1 MATIS
6 LQDAYAQARTFL
18 EANQIEQAI
27 GLIQHI
33 LEYHPDNLEAQRLLG
48 EAYLAQRDLPAAVA
62 TFEQVLQADPENIP
76 AHVGLGMAY
85 EWQGRLDKAI
95 TEFEQAL
102 EIRPDMPELRAQ
114 LVRLYTEAWGSE
126 HAALRLSRS
135 GLARLYARGQMLPQ
149 AILEFRNVVAE
160 HPSRLDAWVGLIETL
175 WRDGQLDEAAAV
187 CQQVLKQYPQLL
199 KANLILGA
207 ILLNNGDP
215 HGIEYW
221 RIAQRL
227 DPYQTV
233 ARMLFDPLPSGIPIP
248 DVSLPEWNEAEWQ
261 ARRSAAAVPVP
272 ATTPAPDD
280 FFAEASWLTPTVQS
294 APVAASAAS
303 DDDLLAMLLFSPT
316 VATSVAEPPPS
327 ASADSDTFLD
337 SLLSTPTPT
346 GLTLD
351 EIGLDVSGTPATPA
365 EPALQP
371 FSLEDLGLSPEEI
384 AQLEG
389 PSPSP
394 SGEPELKPFSL
405 EDLGLSPEEIAQL
418 EGPSPSPSGEP
429 ELKPF
434 SLEDLGLSPEE
445 IAQLEGPSP
454 SPSGE
459 PELKPFSLE
468 ELGLSTEEIA
478 QLKGAS
484 TPSTPTPG
492 TETFDDELSGLQPFS
507 LDDLD
512 FSSAT
517 TSGSLPSTL
526 QPFSLDDLALDEEI
540 PASPEPSTETIE
552 PGIYSWQE
560 PSSRSSGIQIPK
572 EPEPSGPSI
581 FSKLL
586 ERAANLPPVDEP
598 PLSSV
603 ELTEADVAAYFS
615 SDDVSLRE
623 EDGSDE
629 RLTGTFRIPQASLDE
644 SLAPTGAVSALS
656 EKKEDV
662 PAEPELKPFSLEELG
677 LSPEEIAQLEAAQQ
691 QAQPADAEPELK
703 PFSLEEL
710 GLSPEEIAQL
720 EAAQQQAQPADAEPE
735 LKPFSLEELGL
746 SPEEI
751 AQLEAAQQQ
760 AQPAPAE
767 PELKPF
773 SLEELGLSPEE
784 IAQLE
789 AAQQQAQPTDAEP
802 ELKPFSLEELGL
814 SPEEIAQLEAAQQ
827 QAQPADAEPELKP
840 FSLEEL
846 GLSPEEIA
854 QLEAAQQQAQPTDAE
869 PELKPFSLEE
879 LGLSPE
885 EIAQLEAAQQ
895 QAQPADAEPELKPFS
910 LEELGLSPEE
920 IAQLEAAQQQ
930 AQPADAEPE
939 LKPFSLEEL
948 GLSPE
953 EIAQL
958 EAAQQTPAT
967 SETIAFTDEPID
979 SLLSAVSSDEGDIFA
994 HLEPSATSGETSF
1007 ELPGVEPISFEEFA
1021 SLEPFSFDD
1030 IEGGTTTSSELGIS
1044 PEEIEGIELGNFET
1058 VVLSDN
1064 EEPMIDTGDPDLNRL
1079 IQLGYRQGY
1088 VDLTDI
1094 IAVVKDPER
1103 EADRIEQI
1111 GWSLYRAGIQIRD
1124 GDEIID
1130 MEAEL
1135 GEEEPTGVSSTV
1147 SADLT
1152 PFDEGPATPAE
1163 PELTPFSLEEL
1174 GLSPEEIAQLE
1185 AAQQPAQPAD
1195 AEPELKPFSLEEL
1208 GLSPEEIAQLEAA
1221 QQQAQPAPA
1230 EPELTP
1236 FSLEELGLSPE
1247 EIAQLEAAQQQ
1258 AQSADAEP
1266 ELKPFS
1272 LEELGLSPEEIAQL
1286 EAAQQQAQPAPAEPE
1301 LKPFSLEELGLSPE
1315 EIAQLEA
1322 AQQQAQPAD
1331 AEPELKPFSLEELG
1345 LSPEEI
1351 AQLEAAQQQAQPADA
1366 EPELKPFSLEELG
1379 LSPEEIAQLEAA
1391 QQQAQSADA
1400 EPELKPFSLEEL
1412 GLSPEEIAQLEAARQ
1427 TQPQPDTAVTS
1438 EDDLFDFSIAETA
1451 PVAKAVRTAPR
1462 REEPPRT
1469 PAPEDIG
1476 FVPEPL
1482 DALDDIWQ
1490 TPPELPKAEPARVVL
1505 PPLGERTKSQ
1515 PTSRPSV
1522 SEERRSV
1529 TPTRDDLR
1537 FARREAA
1544 SSGRGRSARAP
1555 LRPRAPE
1562 DFIPTGN
1569 TTIDDYLR
1577 QLSANPT
1584 NHALAFTIARLCA
1597 QTGQAELMAVIYR
1610 RLLKHSNL
1618 LDQMAEELED
1628 LINTVEERAVLRQ
1641 LYRILGDVYSRQG
1654 RLEEAIATYS
1664 ATFAE

>member
-6 LQDAYAQARTFL
+6 LQDAYTQARTFL

-33 LEYHPDNLEAQRLLG
+33 IEYHPDNLEAQRLLG

-95 TEFEQAL
+95 AEFEQAL

-149 AILEFRNVVAE
+149 AILEFRNVVDE
-160 HPSRLDAWVGLIETL
+160 HPNRLDAWVGLIEAL
-175 WRDGQLDEAAAV
+175 WRNDQLDEAVAV
-187 CQQVLKQYPQLL
+187 CQQVLKQHPLLL

-207 ILLNNGDP
+207 ILLNNGDQR
-215 HGIEYW
+215 GIEYW

-261 ARRSAAAVPVP
+261 ARRSAAAAPVS
-272 ATTPAPDD
+272 ATAPAPDD

-316 VATSVAEPPPS
+316 VATSVVEPPPS
-327 ASADSDTFLD
+327 AAADHDTFLD
-337 SLLSTPTPT
+337 SLLSSTSTPT

-351 EIGLDVSGTPATPA
+351 EIGVDVSRAPITPS
-365 EPALQP
+365 EPTLQP
-371 FSLEDLGLSPEEI
+371 FSLEELGLSAEEI

-389 PSPSP
+389 QAPAAEPELKPFSLEELGLSAEEIAQLEGQAPAA
-394 SGEPELKPFSL
+394 EPELKPFSL
-405 EDLGLSPEEIAQL
+405 EDLGLSAEEIAQL
-418 EGPSPSPSGEP
+418 EGQAP
-429 ELKPF
+429 
-434 SLEDLGLSPEE
+434 
-445 IAQLEGPSP
+445 AA
-454 SPSGE
+454 E

-468 ELGLSTEEIA
+468 ELGLSAEEIA
-478 QLKGAS
+478 QLEGQAPAAEPELKPFSLEELGLSSEEIAQLRGAS
-484 TPSTPTPG
+484 ALSTPTSG
-492 TETFDDELSGLQPFS
+492 TETFDDDLSGLQPFS
-507 LDDLD
+507 LDDLE
-512 FSSAT
+512 FGSAT
-517 TSGSLPSTL
+517 TGSDLPSAL
-526 QPFSLDDLALDEEI
+526 QPFSLDDLALDEEMTA
-540 PASPEPSTETIE
+540 PPESSTETIE

-560 PSSRSSGIQIPK
+560 PSSRSSGIQIPQEA
-572 EPEPSGPSI
+572 EPTGPSI

-586 ERAANLPPVDEP
+586 ERASHLPPFEEP

-623 EDGSDE
+623 EDDSEE
-629 RLTGTFRIPQASLDE
+629 RLTGTFRIPKTSLDE

-662 PAEPELKPFSLEELG
+662 PTEPELTPFSLEELG

-691 QAQPADAEPELK
+691 PQAT
-703 PFSLEEL
+703 
-710 GLSPEEIAQL
+710 G
-720 EAAQQQAQPADAEPE
+720 
-735 LKPFSLEELGL
+735 
-746 SPEEI
+746 
-751 AQLEAAQQQ
+751 
-760 AQPAPAE
+760 
-767 PELKPF
+767 
-773 SLEELGLSPEE
+773 
-784 IAQLE
+784 
-789 AAQQQAQPTDAEP
+789 
-802 ELKPFSLEELGL
+802 
-814 SPEEIAQLEAAQQ
+814 
-827 QAQPADAEPELKP
+827 
-840 FSLEEL
+840 
-846 GLSPEEIA
+846 
-854 QLEAAQQQAQPTDAE
+854 
-869 PELKPFSLEE
+869 
-879 LGLSPE
+879 
-885 EIAQLEAAQQ
+885 
-895 QAQPADAEPELKPFS
+895 
-910 LEELGLSPEE
+910 
-920 IAQLEAAQQQ
+920 
-930 AQPADAEPE
+930 
-939 LKPFSLEEL
+939 
-948 GLSPE
+948 
-953 EIAQL
+953 
-958 EAAQQTPAT
+958 
-967 SETIAFTDEPID
+967 ETVAFTDESID
-979 SLLSAVSSDEGDIFA
+979 NLIATASSDESDIFA
-994 HLEPSATSGETSF
+994 HLEPAATTDETSF
-1007 ELPGVEPISFEEFA
+1007 EIPGVEPISFEEFA

-1030 IEGGTTTSSELGIS
+1030 IEGGTTTTSELGIS

-1135 GEEEPTGVSSTV
+1135 GEEEPAGVSPTV

-1152 PFDEGPATPAE
+1152 PFDESPANPAE
-1163 PELTPFSLEEL
+1163 PELT
-1174 GLSPEEIAQLE
+1174 
-1185 AAQQPAQPAD
+1185 
-1195 AEPELKPFSLEEL
+1195 PFSLEEL

-1258 AQSADAEP
+1258 AQ
-1266 ELKPFS
+1266 
-1272 LEELGLSPEEIAQL
+1272 
-1286 EAAQQQAQPAPAEPE
+1286 PAPAEPE
-1301 LKPFSLEELGLSPE
+1301 LTPFSLEELGLSPE

-1351 AQLEAAQQQAQPADA
+1351 AQLEAA
-1366 EPELKPFSLEELG
+1366 
-1379 LSPEEIAQLEAA
+1379 
-1391 QQQAQSADA
+1391 
-1400 EPELKPFSLEEL
+1400 
-1412 GLSPEEIAQLEAARQ
+1412 RQ
-1427 TQPQPDTAVTS
+1427 TQPQPETAVTS
-1438 EDDLFDFSIAETA
+1438 EDDLFDFSVAETA

-1505 PPLGERTKSQ
+1505 PPLGERAKSQ

-1522 SEERRSV
+1522 SEERRNV

-1577 QLSANPT
+1577 QLSSNPT

-1618 LDQMAEELED
+1618 LAQMAEELED
-1628 LINTVEERAVLRQ
+1628 LINTVEERPVLRQ

>member
-1 MATIS
+1 
-6 LQDAYAQARTFL
+6 
-18 EANQIEQAI
+18 
-27 GLIQHI
+27 
-33 LEYHPDNLEAQRLLG
+33 
-48 EAYLAQRDLPAAVA
+48 
-62 TFEQVLQADPENIP
+62 
-76 AHVGLGMAY
+76 
-85 EWQGRLDKAI
+85 
-95 TEFEQAL
+95 
-102 EIRPDMPELRAQ
+102 
-114 LVRLYTEAWGSE
+114 
-126 HAALRLSRS
+126 
-135 GLARLYARGQMLPQ
+135 
-149 AILEFRNVVAE
+149 
-160 HPSRLDAWVGLIETL
+160 
-175 WRDGQLDEAAAV
+175 
-187 CQQVLKQYPQLL
+187 
-199 KANLILGA
+199 
-207 ILLNNGDP
+207 
-215 HGIEYW
+215 
-221 RIAQRL
+221 
-227 DPYQTV
+227 
-233 ARMLFDPLPSGIPIP
+233 
-248 DVSLPEWNEAEWQ
+248 
-261 ARRSAAAVPVP
+261 
-272 ATTPAPDD
+272 
-280 FFAEASWLTPTVQS
+280 
-294 APVAASAAS
+294 
-303 DDDLLAMLLFSPT
+303 
-316 VATSVAEPPPS
+316 
-327 ASADSDTFLD
+327 
-337 SLLSTPTPT
+337 
-346 GLTLD
+346 
-351 EIGLDVSGTPATPA
+351 
-365 EPALQP
+365 
-371 FSLEDLGLSPEEI
+371 
-384 AQLEG
+384 
-389 PSPSP
+389 
-394 SGEPELKPFSL
+394 
-405 EDLGLSPEEIAQL
+405 
-418 EGPSPSPSGEP
+418 
-429 ELKPF
+429 
-434 SLEDLGLSPEE
+434 
-445 IAQLEGPSP
+445 
-454 SPSGE
+454 
-459 PELKPFSLE
+459 
-468 ELGLSTEEIA
+468 
-478 QLKGAS
+478 
-484 TPSTPTPG
+484 
-492 TETFDDELSGLQPFS
+492 
-507 LDDLD
+507 
-512 FSSAT
+512 
-517 TSGSLPSTL
+517 
-526 QPFSLDDLALDEEI
+526 
-540 PASPEPSTETIE
+540 
-552 PGIYSWQE
+552 
-560 PSSRSSGIQIPK
+560 
-572 EPEPSGPSI
+572 
-581 FSKLL
+581 
-586 ERAANLPPVDEP
+586 
-598 PLSSV
+598 
-603 ELTEADVAAYFS
+603 
-615 SDDVSLRE
+615 
-623 EDGSDE
+623 
-629 RLTGTFRIPQASLDE
+629 
-644 SLAPTGAVSALS
+644 
-656 EKKEDV
+656 
-662 PAEPELKPFSLEELG
+662 LG

-735 LKPFSLEELGL
+735 LKPFSLEEL
-746 SPEEI
+746 
-751 AQLEAAQQQ
+751 
-760 AQPAPAE
+760 
-767 PELKPF
+767 
-773 SLEELGLSPEE
+773 
-784 IAQLE
+784 
-789 AAQQQAQPTDAEP
+789 D
-802 ELKPFSLEELGL
+802 
-814 SPEEIAQLEAAQQ
+814 
-827 QAQPADAEPELKP
+827 
-840 FSLEEL
+840 
-846 GLSPEEIA
+846 
-854 QLEAAQQQAQPTDAE
+854 
-869 PELKPFSLEE
+869 
-879 LGLSPE
+879 
-885 EIAQLEAAQQ
+885 
-895 QAQPADAEPELKPFS
+895 
-910 LEELGLSPEE
+910 
-920 IAQLEAAQQQ
+920 
-930 AQPADAEPE
+930 
-939 LKPFSLEEL
+939 
-948 GLSPE
+948 LSPE

-1185 AAQQPAQPAD
+1185 AA
-1195 AEPELKPFSLEEL
+1195 
-1208 GLSPEEIAQLEAA
+1208 
-1221 QQQAQPAPA
+1221 
-1230 EPELTP
+1230 
-1236 FSLEELGLSPE
+1236 
-1247 EIAQLEAAQQQ
+1247 
-1258 AQSADAEP
+1258 
-1266 ELKPFS
+1266 
-1272 LEELGLSPEEIAQL
+1272 
-1286 EAAQQQAQPAPAEPE
+1286 
-1301 LKPFSLEELGLSPE
+1301 
-1315 EIAQLEA
+1315 
-1322 AQQQAQPAD
+1322 
-1331 AEPELKPFSLEELG
+1331 
-1345 LSPEEI
+1345 
-1351 AQLEAAQQQAQPADA
+1351 
-1366 EPELKPFSLEELG
+1366 
-1379 LSPEEIAQLEAA
+1379 
-1391 QQQAQSADA
+1391 
-1400 EPELKPFSLEEL
+1400 
-1412 GLSPEEIAQLEAARQ
+1412 RQ

-1577 QLSANPT
+1577 QLSSNPT

-1618 LDQMAEELED
+1618 LAQMAEELED
-1628 LINTVEERAVLRQ
+1628 LINTVEERPVLRQ

>member
-6 LQDAYAQARTFL
+6 LQDAYTQARTFL

-33 LEYHPDNLEAQRLLG
+33 IEYHPDNLEAQRLLG

-95 TEFEQAL
+95 AEFEQAL

-149 AILEFRNVVAE
+149 AILEFRNVVDE
-160 HPSRLDAWVGLIETL
+160 HPNRLDAWVGLIEAL
-175 WRDGQLDEAAAV
+175 WRNDQLDEAVAV
-187 CQQVLKQYPQLL
+187 CQQVLKQHPLLL

-207 ILLNNGDP
+207 ILLNNGDQR
-215 HGIEYW
+215 GIEYW

-261 ARRSAAAVPVP
+261 ARRSAAAAPVS
-272 ATTPAPDD
+272 ATAPAPDD

-327 ASADSDTFLD
+327 AAADHDTFLD
-337 SLLSTPTPT
+337 SLLSSTSTPT

-351 EIGLDVSGTPATPA
+351 EIGVDVSRAPITPS
-365 EPALQP
+365 EPTLQP
-371 FSLEDLGLSPEEI
+371 FSLEELGLSAEEI

-389 PSPSP
+389 QAPAA
-394 SGEPELKPFSL
+394 EPELKPFSL
-405 EDLGLSPEEIAQL
+405 EDLGLSSEEIAQL
-418 EGPSPSPSGEP
+418 R
-429 ELKPF
+429 
-434 SLEDLGLSPEE
+434 
-445 IAQLEGPSP
+445 
-454 SPSGE
+454 
-459 PELKPFSLE
+459 
-468 ELGLSTEEIA
+468 
-478 QLKGAS
+478 GAS
-484 TPSTPTPG
+484 ALSTPTSG
-492 TETFDDELSGLQPFS
+492 TETFDDDLSGLQPFS
-507 LDDLD
+507 LDDLE
-512 FSSAT
+512 FGSAT
-517 TSGSLPSTL
+517 TGSDLPSAL
-526 QPFSLDDLALDEEI
+526 QPFSLDDLALDEEMTA
-540 PASPEPSTETIE
+540 PPESSTETIE

-560 PSSRSSGIQIPK
+560 PSSRSSGIQIPQEA
-572 EPEPSGPSI
+572 EPTGPSI

-586 ERAANLPPVDEP
+586 ERASHLPPFEEP

-623 EDGSDE
+623 EDDSEE
-629 RLTGTFRIPQASLDE
+629 RLTGTFRIPKTSLDE

-662 PAEPELKPFSLEELG
+662 PAEPELT
-677 LSPEEIAQLEAAQQ
+677 
-691 QAQPADAEPELK
+691 
-703 PFSLEEL
+703 
-710 GLSPEEIAQL
+710 
-720 EAAQQQAQPADAEPE
+720 
-735 LKPFSLEELGL
+735 PFSLEELGL

-789 AAQQQAQPTDAEP
+789 AAQQQAQPAPAEPELTPFSLEELGLSPEEIAQLEAAQQQAQPAPAEP

-827 QAQPADAEPELKP
+827 PQAT
-840 FSLEEL
+840 
-846 GLSPEEIA
+846 G
-854 QLEAAQQQAQPTDAE
+854 
-869 PELKPFSLEE
+869 
-879 LGLSPE
+879 
-885 EIAQLEAAQQ
+885 
-895 QAQPADAEPELKPFS
+895 
-910 LEELGLSPEE
+910 
-920 IAQLEAAQQQ
+920 
-930 AQPADAEPE
+930 
-939 LKPFSLEEL
+939 
-948 GLSPE
+948 
-953 EIAQL
+953 
-958 EAAQQTPAT
+958 
-967 SETIAFTDEPID
+967 ETVAFTDESID
-979 SLLSAVSSDEGDIFA
+979 NLIATASSDESDIFA
-994 HLEPSATSGETSF
+994 HLEPAATTDETSF
-1007 ELPGVEPISFEEFA
+1007 EIPGVEPISFEEFA

-1030 IEGGTTTSSELGIS
+1030 IEGGTTTTSELGIS

-1135 GEEEPTGVSSTV
+1135 GEEEPAGVSPTV

-1152 PFDEGPATPAE
+1152 PFDESPAN
-1163 PELTPFSLEEL
+1163 
-1174 GLSPEEIAQLE
+1174 
-1185 AAQQPAQPAD
+1185 
-1195 AEPELKPFSLEEL
+1195 
-1208 GLSPEEIAQLEAA
+1208 
-1221 QQQAQPAPA
+1221 PA

-1258 AQSADAEP
+1258 APPAD
-1266 ELKPFS
+1266 
-1272 LEELGLSPEEIAQL
+1272 
-1286 EAAQQQAQPAPAEPE
+1286 AEPE

-1391 QQQAQSADA
+1391 
-1400 EPELKPFSLEEL
+1400 
-1412 GLSPEEIAQLEAARQ
+1412 RQ
-1427 TQPQPDTAVTS
+1427 TQPQPETAVTS
-1438 EDDLFDFSIAETA
+1438 EDDLFDFSVAETA

-1505 PPLGERTKSQ
+1505 PPLGERAKSQ

-1522 SEERRSV
+1522 SEERRNV

-1577 QLSANPT
+1577 QLSSNPT

-1618 LDQMAEELED
+1618 LAQMAEELED
-1628 LINTVEERAVLRQ
+1628 LINTVEERPVLRQ